1 MGFAAECLRLVTFA
15 RGLLFPLA
23 ATRGWRRPM
32 GSDWALSL
40 VGVEIQVGVGGY
52 PDIFS

>member
-1 MGFAAECLRLVTFA
+1 MGFAPGCLRLVMFA

-32 GSDWALSL
+32 RSDWALSL
-40 VGVEIQVGVGGY
+40 VGVEIEVGVDEY